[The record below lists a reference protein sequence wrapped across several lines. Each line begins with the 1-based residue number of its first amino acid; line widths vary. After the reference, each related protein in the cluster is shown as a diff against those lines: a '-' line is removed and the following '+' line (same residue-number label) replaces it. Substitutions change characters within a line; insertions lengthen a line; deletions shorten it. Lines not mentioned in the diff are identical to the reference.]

1 MSDLI
6 ATAPVPR
13 GTAPDNAP
21 TEPIIAGDGWYPDI
35 DMRHARAVLRL
46 ADGTVTDARLVDALR
61 EAIAHTRDVL
71 RDWRATQESKG
82 ATALGATDPERI
94 GAENIQIQRYRRAVY
109 GWALALLIERYRGY
123 DTSKEGVRRAD
134 ALDSAQDDAR
144 RDAYWAASD
153 LMKRRRVT
161 VELI

>member
-13 GTAPDNAP
+13 GTAPDSAP
-21 TEPIIAGDGWYPDI
+21 VEPVIPGDGWYPDI
-35 DMRHARAVLRL
+35 DMRHARAALRL
-46 ADGTVTDARLVDALR
+46 LDGTVTDARLVDALL

-82 ATALGATDPERI
+82 ATGLDGTDAARV
-94 GAENIQIQRYRRAVY
+94 GTENIQIQRYRRAVY
-109 GWALALLIERYRGY
+109 GWALALLVERYRGY
-123 DTSKEGVRRAD
+123 DTSRDGMRRAD
-134 ALDSAQDDAR
+134 AIDNVSDEAR
-144 RDAYWAASD
+144 RDAYWALSD

-161 VELI
+161 VDLI